1 MIWAVVRKE
10 LQEIRRTKL
19 VLYTMAVTP
28 TLFLLT
34 LWFTLGPLCGE
45 VAKARDAAD
54 AASVTAATQAREGA
68 DGAAP
73 ADQTEQ
79 QARMAAEAAKGRDM
93 LSRMLTYW
101 MVLMMTVPMMVPSVI
116 LAYSVIGEKSEGTL
130 EPLLASPVSTPQLLL
145 GKGLAGVLPAWG
157 LHWVSGL
164 GACLIANYH
173 MARAGLDLR
182 LPDERWLVGLLVLG
196 PLASIL
202 TALLCMAIS
211 SRVNDVRAAQQI
223 VAVGVVPLVLV
234 GAGQLTGKYDLT
246 TENMLQASLI
256 IAAVCVAGVRLT
268 ARIFA
273 REHILTRWRY

>member
-19 VLYTMAVTP
+19 VLYTMSVTP
-28 TLFLLT
+28 TLFLVM
-34 LWFTLGPLCGE
+34 LWFTLGPICDG

-54 AASVTAATQAREGA
+54 AAGLAVRTQAEESA

-73 ADQTEQ
+73 AEQTEQ
-79 QARMAAEAAKGRDM
+79 QARMAAEAAKGREM

-164 GACLIANYH
+164 GACLIANFH

-196 PLASIL
+196 PLASVF

-246 TENMLQASLI
+246 PQNMLEASLVL
-256 IAAVCVAGVRLT
+256 AAICTVGIRLT